1 MRAKA
6 IARDVRMSPRK
17 ARLVV
22 DQIRGLPVNDAYAL
36 LQFSPKRA
44 AEPVRKTLQS
54 AVANAQS
61 RADEGGESLD
71 VDELFVTE
79 AFVDEGPMLKRWKA
93 AAMGRAMPRRRRMSH
108 ITLVVDNRE

>member
-1 MRAKA
+1 MRAQAKA
-6 IARDVRMSPRK
+6 RFVRISPRK

-22 DQIRGLPVNDAYAL
+22 DQVRGLPVNDAYAL

-44 AEPVRKTLQS
+44 AGPVFKTLQS
-54 AVANAQS
+54 AVANAQQH
-61 RADEGGESLD
+61 ADEAGEVLD
-71 VDELFVTE
+71 VDELVVAQ

>member
-1 MRAKA
+1 
-6 IARDVRMSPRK
+6 MSPRK
-17 ARLVV
+17 VRLVV

-36 LQFSPKRA
+36 LRFSPKRA
-44 AEPVRKTLQS
+44 AEPIKKTLQS
-54 AVANAQS
+54 AVANAQHH
-61 RADEGGESLD
+61 ADLDGLSLD
-71 VDELFVTE
+71 VDELVISE

>member
-1 MRAKA
+1 MRAQA
-6 IARDVRMSPRK
+6 IAKSIRMSPRK
-17 ARLVV
+17 VRLVV

-54 AVANAQS
+54 AVANAQGK
-61 RADEGGESLD
+61 ADEGGEALD
-71 VDELFVTE
+71 VDDLVVSQV
-79 AFVDEGPMLKRWKA
+79 FVDEGPTLKRWRA

-108 ITLVVDNRE
+108 ITVVVDTED

>member
-1 MRAKA
+1 M
-6 IARDVRMSPRK
+6 
-17 ARLVV
+17 
-22 DQIRGLPVNDAYAL
+22 NDAYAL

-54 AVANAQS
+54 AVANAQA
-61 RADEGGESLD
+61 RADEDGESLD
-71 VDELFVTE
+71 VDDLMVAK

-108 ITLVVDNRE
+108 ITLIVDNRE